1 MNKGKQ
7 QIHQIDIDLIE
18 VSSGTQSRVGL
29 DETKVDEYTEAMEKG
44 ANFPLIDVFILWRRE
59 IFLSGR
65 VPSGLCLR
73 NCQLS

>member
-44 ANFPLIDVFILWRRE
+44 ANFPLIDVFIL
-59 IFLSGR
+59 
-65 VPSGLCLR
+65 
-73 NCQLS
+73 